1 MNFSVYL
8 VSNKNMASKMRFQF
22 RRQYHSDTQKNK
34 RKKKLHTYIH
44 TYIYM
49 VAVCN
54 SDKYEQNSALRK
66 QDKNKEL
73 LYKVKVNMIYIF
85 RSSREN

>member
-1 MNFSVYL
+1 
-8 VSNKNMASKMRFQF
+8 
-22 RRQYHSDTQKNK
+22 
-34 RKKKLHTYIH
+34 
-44 TYIYM
+44 M

-54 SDKYEQNSALRK
+54 SDKYEENSALRK

>member
-34 RKKKLHTYIH
+34 RKKKNCIHTYI
-44 TYIYM
+44 YIYM

-54 SDKYEQNSALRK
+54 SDKYEENSALRK

>member
-44 TYIYM
+44 IYIYM

-54 SDKYEQNSALRK
+54 SDKYEENSALRK